1 MLPKAHLIC
10 LVIVF
15 LAFSV
20 SLAFN
25 SRPRVDIS
33 RRAFSNLGLTSIT
46 RRTRTRLQY
55 VRSVKAQTY
64 PIVDQSVIISQ
75 SQYNELRSFA
85 PPSSTL
91 ENLSSKK
98 IILRRNTGLLAAR
111 RYSFP
116 RRSYIVPH
124 YQQSNMPIVTYL
136 LIGINVLVFALST
149 VDPGYK
155 YRLMKVNSLISR
167 GQLYRLGTALFL
179 HSSLG
184 HIFNNMSSLW
194 QLGPMVSVFLISLL
208 CHLIREHICT

>member
-1 MLPKAHLIC
+1 
-10 LVIVF
+10 
-15 LAFSV
+15 
-20 SLAFN
+20 
-25 SRPRVDIS
+25 
-33 RRAFSNLGLTSIT
+33 
-46 RRTRTRLQY
+46 
-55 VRSVKAQTY
+55 
-64 PIVDQSVIISQ
+64 
-75 SQYNELRSFA
+75 
-85 PPSSTL
+85 
-91 ENLSSKK
+91 
-98 IILRRNTGLLAAR
+98 
-111 RYSFP
+111 
-116 RRSYIVPH
+116 
-124 YQQSNMPIVTYL
+124 MPIVTYL